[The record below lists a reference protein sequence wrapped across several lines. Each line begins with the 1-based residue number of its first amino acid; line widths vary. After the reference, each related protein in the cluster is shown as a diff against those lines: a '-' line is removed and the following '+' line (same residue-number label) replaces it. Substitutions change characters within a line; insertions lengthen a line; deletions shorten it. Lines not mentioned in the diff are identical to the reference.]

1 MLIAAGGVFTS
12 GVLLVAVT
20 NAIVLLGGG
29 GSVDRPTDA
38 PHAQVALVLGAEV
51 RPDGTMSAMLAD
63 RVATAAEL
71 YKAGKVDRVLVSG
84 DHGRVAYDEPNTMKR
99 ALVKAGVPADDVFTD
114 HAGFET
120 WDSVVRARKV
130 FQVDSALVI
139 TQGFHA
145 PRAVWLARRAGL
157 DAHGVVADRQP
168 YGRPGQKGALREV
181 LGRVK
186 AVGSVATDAK
196 PRFLG
201 PPVPISGDAQAS
213 DG

>member
-1 MLIAAGGVFTS
+1 MRLPSRKTTLIAVVGTIAS

-29 GSVDRPTDA
+29 GSVDRPADA

-84 DHGRVAYDEPNTMKR
+84 DHGRLTYDEPNTMKR
-99 ALVKAGVPADDVFTD
+99 ALVKA
-114 HAGFET
+114 
-120 WDSVVRARKV
+120 
-130 FQVDSALVI
+130 
-139 TQGFHA
+139 
-145 PRAVWLARRAGL
+145 
-157 DAHGVVADRQP
+157 
-168 YGRPGQKGALREV
+168 
-181 LGRVK
+181 
-186 AVGSVATDAK
+186 VGSVATGAS

-201 PPVPISGDAQAS
+201 PPVPITGDAQAS